1 MENRK
6 ERTLS
11 FKRLY
16 GENFPPLVR
25 FACRFTTENAAKDI
39 VQDVF
44 VELWEKAHVRYD
56 DPSCRTYLFTAVR
69 NRCINLLKQELVKDT
84 HIRNIQIDNHLQELD
99 YCDSPEKSMIDNEH
113 LQLVRRQIE
122 LLPDKCRQIFRLAYC
137 ENKKSKEIADL
148 LRLSVRTV
156 EHQLYLALKTLRKK
170 LTGK

>member
-1 MENRK
+1 MKNSEARK
-6 ERTLS
+6 LL

-25 FACRFTTENAAKDI
+25 FACRFTTADAAKDI

-44 VELWEKAHVRYD
+44 VEFWEKAHVRYD
-56 DPSCRTYLFTAVR
+56 DASCRAYLFTSVR
-69 NRCINLLKQELVKDT
+69 NRCINLLEQELVRDA
-84 HIRNIQIDNHLQELD
+84 HIRNIQTDNRLLELD
-99 YCDSPEKSMIDNEH
+99 YCDSPEKSMLDDEH
-113 LQLVRRQIE
+113 IRLVYRQIE

-137 ENKKSKEIADL
+137 EDRKSHEIADIL
-148 LRLSVRTV
+148 QLSVRTV